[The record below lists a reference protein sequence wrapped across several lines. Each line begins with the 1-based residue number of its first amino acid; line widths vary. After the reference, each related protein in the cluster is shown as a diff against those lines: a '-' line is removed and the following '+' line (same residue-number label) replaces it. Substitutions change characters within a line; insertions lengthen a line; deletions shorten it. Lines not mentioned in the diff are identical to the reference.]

1 MTLHNYAAFAI
12 AHRSL
17 IVDIPRCRSEH
28 YGWDVGDVPKG
39 LFVSFV
45 PILLDTLFKL
55 WLFTS
60 LNKQSP
66 STVVTVREM
75 DRH

>member
-1 MTLHNYAAFAI
+1 M
-12 AHRSL
+12 
-17 IVDIPRCRSEH
+17 
-28 YGWDVGDVPKG
+28 PKG